1 MKWKRVNYASTR
13 WMARP
18 QLICK
23 LGNVKPKDPGE
34 SIRKAVRVSGRK
46 KTRIKYK
53 KTSKSILML
62 SQNKFN

>member
-23 LGNVKPKDPGE
+23 LGNVKPKGPGE

-46 KTRIKYK
+46 QELYIRKFLKI
-53 KTSKSILML
+53 SLML
-62 SQNKFN
+62 SQSEFN